1 MNTLRSIPLLNVVY
15 IFGLSCVANTVKKV
29 LFFFFFLFI
38 LLANEAQTG
47 LMFDGDVGDS
57 TGLMY
62 DLIDY
67 LNYNNISGLRIRIDF
82 EKAFDSVDWIFMR
95 KVLKSFG
102 FGPLICWCMHFTT
115 KCNQLS
121 FLMGIFKIIKN
132 LRGCHQSITQSD
144 LDDVSG

>member
-95 KVLKSFG
+95 KVLESFG
-102 FGPLICWCMHFTT
+102 FCPLIC
-115 KCNQLS
+115 
-121 FLMGIFKIIKN
+121 
-132 LRGCHQSITQSD
+132 
-144 LDDVSG
+144 